1 MQLLLHTGWEPQ
13 DTHAHTLGRE
23 ILCLHSMQLLM
34 YTSWWPQ
41 KTFARPFRRE
51 AFCSHNLLAAHSVTT
66 PTQWHNTS
74 KPQEAQCT
82 SIRSGERHFR
92 CEQCNYSSHRAGH
105 LKNHK
110 PTHTGEKF
118 FFSGSSAT
126 TLAVTQIVW
135 SVTCFHTLA
144 RNLLP
149 ESTAPRH
156 LQTFKSFEQAYVK
169 TWCQNKRINSK

>member
-23 ILCLHSMQLLM
+23 TLCLHTMQLLM

-74 KPQEAQCT
+74 KPQDAQCT

-92 CEQCNYSSHRAGH
+92 CEQCNYSSNRAGH

-118 FFSGSSAT
+118 FACK
-126 TLAVTQIVW
+126 QCNY
-135 SVTCFHTLA
+135 TCSHSNSLMRHMLSHTGEKPFA
-144 RNLLP
+144 WKHC
-149 ESTAPRH
+149 T
-156 LQTFKSFEQAYVK
+156 
-169 TWCQNKRINSK
+169 